1 MLNREK
7 YAKEI
12 AEIACNG
19 KHIAIVAGKPMLC
32 CEALTI
38 RFGGL
43 AAIDNLDFQVT
54 AGNIHGL
61 IGPNGSGKTTLFNLI
76 SGIYKPTSGSIVFEG
91 KSIAGH
97 RTDEVTRAGIARTF
111 QNIRLFGD
119 MTVWENLLVGRHCR
133 LKQTIFDDIF
143 ATSAKRREEG
153 EAREKLEELLK
164 LFKMERLRDELAK
177 NLPYGL
183 QRELEI
189 MRAMASE
196 PRLLLLDEPAAG
208 MNPQET
214 AQLMQQIQLLRGRG
228 FTVLVVEH
236 DMRLVM
242 NICDRITV
250 LNYGKK
256 IAEGAPRE
264 IQTHPEVIG
273 AYLGKQVKDSA

>member
-1 MLNREK
+1 MLS
-7 YAKEI
+7 
-12 AEIACNG
+12 
-19 KHIAIVAGKPMLC
+19 

-38 RFGGL
+38 TFGGL
-43 AAIDNLDFQVT
+43 SAIDKLDFQVSS
-54 AGNIHGL
+54 GEIRGL

-76 SGIYKPTSGSIVFEG
+76 SGIYTPTSGTIVFEG
-91 KSIAGH
+91 KSIAGR

-133 LKQTIFDDIF
+133 LKQTIFDDMF
-143 ATSAKRREEG
+143 STSAKRREEAL
-153 EAREKLEELLK
+153 AREKLETLLQ
-164 LFKMERLRDELAK
+164 LFKMEQLRDELAK

-214 AQLMQQIQLLRGRG
+214 AQLTRQIHNLRESG

-256 IAEGAPRE
+256 IAEGAPKE
-264 IQTHPEVIG
+264 IQTHPEVIQ
-273 AYLGKQVKDSA
+273 AYLGKQVRHSA

>member
-1 MLNREK
+1 
-7 YAKEI
+7 
-12 AEIACNG
+12 
-19 KHIAIVAGKPMLC
+19 MLC

-43 AAIDNLDFQVT
+43 AAIDNLDFQVKS
-54 AGNIHGL
+54 GNIHGL

-76 SGIYKPTSGSIVFEG
+76 SGIYKPTAGSIVFEG
-91 KSIAGH
+91 KSIAGL

-133 LKQTIFDDIF
+133 LKQTVFDDIF
-143 ATSAKRREEG
+143 ATAAKRREEA
-153 EAREKLEELLK
+153 EARDKLEELLQ
-164 LFKMERLRDELAK
+164 LFKMDRLRDELAK

-214 AQLMQQIQLLRGRG
+214 AQLMQQIQLLRERG

>member
-1 MLNREK
+1 MLK
-7 YAKEI
+7 
-12 AEIACNG
+12 
-19 KHIAIVAGKPMLC
+19 

-43 AAIDNLDFQVT
+43 SAIDNLDFAIA
-54 AGNIHGL
+54 AGEIRGL

-76 SGIYKPTSGSIVFEG
+76 SGLYTPTSGSILFEG
-91 KSIAGH
+91 KPIAG
-97 RTDEVTRAGIARTF
+97 RRPDEVTRAGIARTF

-119 MTVWENLLVGRHCR
+119 MTVWENLLVGRHSR
-133 LKQTIFDDIF
+133 LKQTVFDDIF
-143 ATSAKRREEG
+143 STATKRREETLAK
-153 EAREKLEELLK
+153 EMLESLLK
-164 LFKMERLRDELAK
+164 QFRMEKLRDELAK

-196 PRLLLLDEPAAG
+196 PRLLMLDEPAAG

-214 AQLMQQIQLLRGRG
+214 DQLMLQIKRLKELG

-236 DMRLVM
+236 DMKLVM
-242 NICDRITV
+242 NICDKITV

-256 IAEGAPRE
+256 IAEGVPRD
-264 IQTHPEVIG
+264 IQAHPEVIG

>member
-1 MLNREK
+1 MLK
-7 YAKEI
+7 
-12 AEIACNG
+12 
-19 KHIAIVAGKPMLC
+19 

-43 AAIDNLDFQVT
+43 SAIDNLDFSIA
-54 AGNIHGL
+54 AGEIRGL

-76 SGIYKPTSGSIVFEG
+76 SGLYTPTSGSIVFEG
-91 KSIAGH
+91 KPIAG
-97 RTDEVTRAGIARTF
+97 RRPDEVTRAGIARTF

-119 MTVWENLLVGRHCR
+119 MTVWENLLVGRHSR
-133 LKQTIFDDIF
+133 LKQTVFDDIF
-143 ATSAKRREEG
+143 STATKRREE
-153 EAREKLEELLK
+153 ARAKEMLESLLK
-164 LFKMERLRDELAK
+164 QFRMEKLRDELAK

-196 PRLLLLDEPAAG
+196 PRLLMLDEPAAG

-214 AQLMQQIQLLRGRG
+214 DQLMLQIKRLIELG

-236 DMRLVM
+236 DMKLVM
-242 NICDRITV
+242 NICDKITV

-256 IAEGAPRE
+256 IAEGIPRD
-264 IQTHPEVIG
+264 IQAHPEVIG

>member
-1 MLNREK
+1 MLK
-7 YAKEI
+7 
-12 AEIACNG
+12 
-19 KHIAIVAGKPMLC
+19 

-43 AAIDNLDFQVT
+43 SAIDNLDFAIA
-54 AGNIHGL
+54 AGEIRGL

-76 SGIYKPTSGSIVFEG
+76 SGLYTPTSGSIVFEG
-91 KSIAGH
+91 KPIAG
-97 RTDEVTRAGIARTF
+97 RRPDEVTRAGIARTF

-119 MTVWENLLVGRHCR
+119 MTVWENLLVGRHSR
-133 LKQTIFDDIF
+133 LKQTVFDDLF
-143 ATSAKRREEG
+143 STATIRREE
-153 EAREKLEELLK
+153 ARANEMLESLLK
-164 LFKMERLRDELAK
+164 QFRMEKLRDELAK

-196 PRLLLLDEPAAG
+196 PRLLMLDEPAAG

-214 AQLMQQIQLLRGRG
+214 DQLMLQIKRLKELG

-236 DMRLVM
+236 DMKLVM
-242 NICDRITV
+242 NICDKITV

-256 IAEGAPRE
+256 IAEGIPRD
-264 IQTHPEVIG
+264 IQAHPEVIG

>member
-1 MLNREK
+1 MLK
-7 YAKEI
+7 
-12 AEIACNG
+12 
-19 KHIAIVAGKPMLC
+19 
-32 CEALTI
+32 CEQLTI

-43 AAIDNLDFQVT
+43 SAIDRLDFEID
-54 AGNIHGL
+54 AGEIRGL

-76 SGIYKPTSGSIVFEG
+76 SGLYTPTSGSIVCEG
-91 KSIAGH
+91 KPIAG
-97 RTDEVTRAGIARTF
+97 RRPDEVTRAGIARTF

-119 MTVWENLLVGRHCR
+119 MTVWENLLVGRHSR
-133 LKQTIFDDIF
+133 LKQNVFDDIF
-143 ATSAKRREEG
+143 STAKKRREESL
-153 EAREKLEELLK
+153 AREMLENLLK
-164 LFKMERLRDELAK
+164 QFRMEKLRDELAK

-196 PRLLLLDEPAAG
+196 PRLLMLDEPAAG

-214 AQLMQQIQLLRGRG
+214 DQLMLQIKRLKELG

-236 DMRLVM
+236 DMKLVM
-242 NICDRITV
+242 NICDKITV

-256 IAEGAPRE
+256 IAEGVPRE
-264 IQTHPEVIG
+264 IQAHPEVIG

>member
-1 MLNREK
+1 MLK
-7 YAKEI
+7 
-12 AEIACNG
+12 
-19 KHIAIVAGKPMLC
+19 
-32 CEALTI
+32 CERLTI

-43 AAIDNLDFQVT
+43 SAIDCLDFEIA
-54 AGNIHGL
+54 AGEIRGL

-76 SGIYKPTSGSIVFEG
+76 SGLYTPTSGSSVFEG
-91 KSIAGH
+91 KPIAG
-97 RTDEVTRAGIARTF
+97 RRPDEVTRAGIARTF

-119 MTVWENLLVGRHCR
+119 MTVWENLLVGRHSR
-133 LKQTIFDDIF
+133 LKQNVFDDIF
-143 ATSAKRREEG
+143 STAKKRREESL
-153 EAREKLEELLK
+153 AREMLENLLK
-164 LFKMERLRDELAK
+164 QFRMEKLRDELAK

-196 PRLLLLDEPAAG
+196 PRLLMLDEPAAG

-214 AQLMQQIQLLRGRG
+214 DQLMLQIKRLKELG

-236 DMRLVM
+236 DMKLVM
-242 NICDRITV
+242 NICDKITV

-256 IAEGAPRE
+256 IAEGVPRE
-264 IQTHPEVIG
+264 IQAHPEVIG

>member
-1 MLNREK
+1 MLK
-7 YAKEI
+7 
-12 AEIACNG
+12 
-19 KHIAIVAGKPMLC
+19 

-43 AAIDNLDFQVT
+43 SAIDNLDFAIA
-54 AGNIHGL
+54 AGEIRGL

-76 SGIYKPTSGSIVFEG
+76 SGLYTPTSGSIVFEG
-91 KSIAGH
+91 KAIAG
-97 RTDEVTRAGIARTF
+97 RRPDEVTRAGIARTF

-119 MTVWENLLVGRHCR
+119 MTVWENLLVGRHSR
-133 LKQTIFDDIF
+133 LKQNVFDDIF
-143 ATSAKRREEG
+143 STATKRREEALAK
-153 EAREKLEELLK
+153 EMLESLLK
-164 LFKMERLRDELAK
+164 QFRMEKLRDELAK

-196 PRLLLLDEPAAG
+196 PRLLMLDEPAAG

-214 AQLMQQIQLLRGRG
+214 DQLMLQIKRLKELG

-236 DMRLVM
+236 DMKLVM
-242 NICDRITV
+242 NICDKITV

-256 IAEGAPRE
+256 IAEGVPRD
-264 IQTHPEVIG
+264 IQAHPEVIG

>member
-1 MLNREK
+1 MLSCK
-7 YAKEI
+7 
-12 AEIACNG
+12 
-19 KHIAIVAGKPMLC
+19 
-32 CEALTI
+32 ALTI

-43 AAIDNLDFQVT
+43 AAIDSLDFQISP
-54 AGNIHGL
+54 GEIRGL

-76 SGIYKPTSGSIVFEG
+76 SGIYTPTSGAILFEG
-91 KSIAGH
+91 KPIAGH
-97 RTDEVTRAGIARTF
+97 RTDEVTRSGIARTF

-133 LKQTIFDDIF
+133 LKQTVFDDLF
-143 ATSAKRREEG
+143 STATKRREEAA
-153 EAREKLEELLK
+153 AREILESLLQQ
-164 LFKMERLRDELAK
+164 FKMERLRDELAK

-183 QRELEI
+183 QRDLEI

-214 AQLMQQIQLLRGRG
+214 AQLMVQIQSLRERG
-228 FTVLVVEH
+228 YTVLVVEH

-256 IAEGAPRE
+256 IAEGVPRE
-264 IQTHPEVIG
+264 IQTHPEVIR

>member
-1 MLNREK
+1 MLK
-7 YAKEI
+7 
-12 AEIACNG
+12 
-19 KHIAIVAGKPMLC
+19 

-43 AAIDNLDFQVT
+43 SAIDNLDFAIS
-54 AGNIHGL
+54 AGEIRGL

-76 SGIYKPTSGSIVFEG
+76 SGLYTPTSGSIVFEG
-91 KSIAGH
+91 KAIAG
-97 RTDEVTRAGIARTF
+97 RRPDEVTRAGIARTF

-119 MTVWENLLVGRHCR
+119 MTVWENLLVGRHSR
-133 LKQTIFDDIF
+133 LKQTVFDDIF
-143 ATSAKRREEG
+143 STATKRREE
-153 EAREKLEELLK
+153 ARAKEMLESLLK
-164 LFKMERLRDELAK
+164 QFRMEKLRDELAK

-196 PRLLLLDEPAAG
+196 PRLLMLDEPAAG

-214 AQLMQQIQLLRGRG
+214 DQLMLQIKRLKELG

-236 DMRLVM
+236 DMKLVM
-242 NICDRITV
+242 NICDKITV

-256 IAEGAPRE
+256 IAEGIPRD
-264 IQTHPEVIG
+264 IQAHPEVIG

>member
-1 MLNREK
+1 MLS
-7 YAKEI
+7 
-12 AEIACNG
+12 
-19 KHIAIVAGKPMLC
+19 

-43 AAIDNLDFQVT
+43 AAIDNLDFEIS
-54 AGNIHGL
+54 AGEIRGL

-91 KSIAGH
+91 KSIAGK

-119 MTVWENLLVGRHCR
+119 MSVWENLLVGRHCR
-133 LKQTIFDDIF
+133 LKQSVLDDLF
-143 ATSAKRREEG
+143 ATPAKRREEAA
-153 EAREKLEELLK
+153 AREKLENLLQM
-164 LFKMERLRDELAK
+164 FHMEHLRDELAK

-208 MNPQET
+208 MNPKET
-214 AQLMQQIQLLRGRG
+214 AQLTEQIQRLRERG

-256 IAEGAPRE
+256 IAGGAPRE
-264 IQTHPEVIG
+264 IQTHPEVIQ
-273 AYLGKQVKDSA
+273 AYLGKQVRASA

>member
-1 MLNREK
+1 MLS
-7 YAKEI
+7 
-12 AEIACNG
+12 
-19 KHIAIVAGKPMLC
+19 
-32 CEALTI
+32 CEELTI
-38 RFGGL
+38 QFGGL
-43 AAIDNLDFQVT
+43 SAIDHLDFQIS
-54 AGNIHGL
+54 AGEIRGL

-76 SGIYKPTSGSIVFEG
+76 SGIYKPTTGTILFEG
-91 KSIAGH
+91 KPIAGY

-119 MTVWENLLVGRHCR
+119 MTVWENLQVGRHCR
-133 LKQTIFDDIF
+133 LKQSVFDDLF
-143 ATSAKRREEG
+143 STSTKRREE
-153 EAREKLEELLK
+153 ETAREKLESLLQ
-164 LFKMERLRDELAK
+164 LFKMDKLRGELAK

-189 MRAMASE
+189 MRAIASE

-214 AQLMQQIQLLRGRG
+214 AQLMQQIQRLRDRG

-256 IAEGAPRE
+256 IAEGTPRE
-264 IQTHPEVIG
+264 IQTDPEVIR

>member
-1 MLNREK
+1 MLS
-7 YAKEI
+7 
-12 AEIACNG
+12 
-19 KHIAIVAGKPMLC
+19 

-43 AAIDNLDFQVT
+43 AAIDNLDFYVS
-54 AGNIHGL
+54 AGTIHGL

-76 SGIYKPTSGSIVFEG
+76 SGIYRPTSGSIIFEG
-91 KSIAGH
+91 KNLAGR
-97 RTDEVTRAGIARTF
+97 RTDQVTRAGIARTF

-133 LKQTIFDDIF
+133 LKQTIFDDLL
-143 ATSAKRREEG
+143 ATSAKRREE
-153 EAREKLEELLK
+153 AIACEKLEKLLQR
-164 LFKMERLRDELAK
+164 FKMEGLRDELAK
-177 NLPYGL
+177 NLSYGM

-214 AQLMQQIQLLRGRG
+214 AQLMQQIQNLREMG

-264 IQTHPEVIG
+264 IQTHPEVIR
-273 AYLGKQVKDSA
+273 AYLGKQVTGNA

>member
-1 MLNREK
+1 MLK
-7 YAKEI
+7 
-12 AEIACNG
+12 
-19 KHIAIVAGKPMLC
+19 
-32 CEALTI
+32 CERLTI

-43 AAIDNLDFQVT
+43 SAIDCPDFEIA
-54 AGNIHGL
+54 AGEIRGL

-76 SGIYKPTSGSIVFEG
+76 SGLYTPTSGSIVFEG
-91 KSIAGH
+91 KPIAG
-97 RTDEVTRAGIARTF
+97 RRPDEVTRAGIARTF

-119 MTVWENLLVGRHCR
+119 MTVWENLLVGRHSR
-133 LKQTIFDDIF
+133 LKQNVFDDIF
-143 ATSAKRREEG
+143 STAKKRREESL
-153 EAREKLEELLK
+153 AREMLENLLK
-164 LFKMERLRDELAK
+164 QFRMEKLRDELAK

-196 PRLLLLDEPAAG
+196 PRLLMLDEPAAG

-214 AQLMQQIQLLRGRG
+214 DQLMLQIKRLKELG

-236 DMRLVM
+236 DMKLVM
-242 NICDRITV
+242 NICDKITV

-256 IAEGAPRE
+256 IAEGVPRE
-264 IQTHPEVIG
+264 IQAHPEVIG

>member
-1 MLNREK
+1 MLS
-7 YAKEI
+7 
-12 AEIACNG
+12 CN
-19 KHIAIVAGKPMLC
+19 
-32 CEALTI
+32 ALTI

-43 AAIDNLDFQVT
+43 AAIDSLDFQISP
-54 AGNIHGL
+54 GEIRGL

-76 SGIYKPTSGSIVFEG
+76 SGIYTPTSGSILFEG
-91 KSIAGH
+91 KPIAGH
-97 RTDEVTRAGIARTF
+97 RTDEVTRSGIARTF

-133 LKQTIFDDIF
+133 LKQTVFDDLF
-143 ATSAKRREEG
+143 STATKRREEAA
-153 EAREKLEELLK
+153 AREILESLLQQ
-164 LFKMERLRDELAK
+164 FKMERLRDELAK

-214 AQLMQQIQLLRGRG
+214 AQLMVQIQRLRERG
-228 FTVLVVEH
+228 YTVLVVEH

-264 IQTHPEVIG
+264 IQNHPEVIR

>member
-1 MLNREK
+1 
-7 YAKEI
+7 
-12 AEIACNG
+12 
-19 KHIAIVAGKPMLC
+19 MLC

-43 AAIDNLDFQVT
+43 AAIDNLDFQVKS
-54 AGNIHGL
+54 GNIHGL

-76 SGIYKPTSGSIVFEG
+76 SGIYKPTAGSIVFEG
-91 KSIAGH
+91 KSIAGL

-133 LKQTIFDDIF
+133 LKQTVFDDIF

-214 AQLMQQIQLLRGRG
+214 AQLMQQIQLLRERG

>member
-1 MLNREK
+1 MLQ
-7 YAKEI
+7 
-12 AEIACNG
+12 
-19 KHIAIVAGKPMLC
+19 

-43 AAIDNLDFQVT
+43 SAIDQLDFDIS
-54 AGNIHGL
+54 AGEIRGL

-76 SGIYKPTSGSIVFEG
+76 SGLYKPTAGSIVFEG
-91 KSIAGH
+91 NPIAGL
-97 RTDEVTRAGIARTF
+97 RPDQITRAGIARTF

-119 MTVWENLLVGRHCR
+119 MTVWENLLVGRHCC
-133 LKQTIFDDIF
+133 LKQTVFDDIF
-143 ATSAKRREEG
+143 STAKKRREES
-153 EAREKLEELLK
+153 EAKVKLQMLLEL
-164 LFKMERLRDELAK
+164 FQMTHLRNELAR

-196 PRLLLLDEPAAG
+196 PRLLMLDEPAAG

-214 AQLMQQIQLLRGRG
+214 DELTRQIQRLKGMG

-236 DMRLVM
+236 DMKLVM
-242 NICDRITV
+242 NICERITV

-256 IAEGAPRE
+256 IAEGCPRE
-264 IQTHPEVIG
+264 IQSHPEVIQ
-273 AYLGKQVKDSA
+273 AYLGRQVKESA

>member
-1 MLNREK
+1 MLSCK
-7 YAKEI
+7 
-12 AEIACNG
+12 
-19 KHIAIVAGKPMLC
+19 
-32 CEALTI
+32 ALTI

-43 AAIDNLDFQVT
+43 AAIDSLDFQIA
-54 AGNIHGL
+54 AGEIRGL

-76 SGIYKPTSGSIVFEG
+76 SGIYTPTSGSILFEG
-91 KSIAGH
+91 KPIAGH
-97 RTDEVTRAGIARTF
+97 RTDEVTRSGIARTF
-111 QNIRLFGD
+111 QNIRLFAD

-133 LKQTIFDDIF
+133 LKQTIFDDLF
-143 ATSAKRREEG
+143 STATKRREEAVAH
-153 EAREKLEELLK
+153 ETLESLLQQ
-164 LFKMERLRDELAK
+164 FKMEPLRDELAK

-214 AQLMQQIQLLRGRG
+214 AQLMLQIQRLRERG
-228 FTVLVVEH
+228 YTVLVVEH

-264 IQTHPEVIG
+264 IQTHPEVIR

>member
-1 MLNREK
+1 MLK
-7 YAKEI
+7 
-12 AEIACNG
+12 
-19 KHIAIVAGKPMLC
+19 
-32 CEALTI
+32 CEQLTI

-43 AAIDNLDFQVT
+43 SAIDRLDFEIDS
-54 AGNIHGL
+54 GEIRGL

-76 SGIYKPTSGSIVFEG
+76 SGIYTPTSGSIVFEG
-91 KSIAGH
+91 KPIAG
-97 RTDEVTRAGIARTF
+97 RRPDEVTRAGIARTF

-119 MTVWENLLVGRHCR
+119 MTVWENLLVGRHSR
-133 LKQTIFDDIF
+133 LKQNVFDDIF
-143 ATSAKRREEG
+143 STAKKRREESL
-153 EAREKLEELLK
+153 AREMLENLLK
-164 LFKMERLRDELAK
+164 QFRMEKLRDELAK

-196 PRLLLLDEPAAG
+196 PRLLMLDEPAAG

-214 AQLMQQIQLLRGRG
+214 DQLMLQIKRLKELG

-236 DMRLVM
+236 DMKLVM
-242 NICDRITV
+242 NICDKITV

-256 IAEGAPRE
+256 IAEGVPRE
-264 IQTHPEVIG
+264 IQAHPEVIG

>member
-1 MLNREK
+1 MLK
-7 YAKEI
+7 
-12 AEIACNG
+12 
-19 KHIAIVAGKPMLC
+19 
-32 CEALTI
+32 CERLTI

-43 AAIDNLDFQVT
+43 SAIDCLDFEIA
-54 AGNIHGL
+54 AGEIRGL

-76 SGIYKPTSGSIVFEG
+76 SGLYTPTSGSIVFEG
-91 KSIAGH
+91 KPIAG
-97 RTDEVTRAGIARTF
+97 RRPDEVTRAGIARTF

-119 MTVWENLLVGRHCR
+119 MTVWENLLVGRHSR
-133 LKQTIFDDIF
+133 LKQNVFDDIF
-143 ATSAKRREEG
+143 STAKKRREESL
-153 EAREKLEELLK
+153 AREMLENLLK
-164 LFKMERLRDELAK
+164 QFRMEKLRDELAK

-196 PRLLLLDEPAAG
+196 PRLLMLDEPAAG

-214 AQLMQQIQLLRGRG
+214 DQLMLQIKRLKELG

-236 DMRLVM
+236 DMKLVM
-242 NICDRITV
+242 NICDKITV

-256 IAEGAPRE
+256 IAEGVPRD
-264 IQTHPEVIG
+264 IQAHPEVIG

>member
-1 MLNREK
+1 MLK
-7 YAKEI
+7 
-12 AEIACNG
+12 
-19 KHIAIVAGKPMLC
+19 
-32 CEALTI
+32 CERLTI

-43 AAIDNLDFQVT
+43 SAIDCLDFEIA
-54 AGNIHGL
+54 AGEIRGL

-76 SGIYKPTSGSIVFEG
+76 SGLYTPTSGSIVFEG
-91 KSIAGH
+91 KPIAG
-97 RTDEVTRAGIARTF
+97 RRPDEVTRAGIARTF

-119 MTVWENLLVGRHCR
+119 MTVWENLLVGRHSR
-133 LKQTIFDDIF
+133 LKQNVFDDIF
-143 ATSAKRREEG
+143 STAKKRREESL
-153 EAREKLEELLK
+153 AREMLENLLK
-164 LFKMERLRDELAK
+164 QFRMEKLRDELAK

-196 PRLLLLDEPAAG
+196 PWLLMLDEPAAG

-214 AQLMQQIQLLRGRG
+214 DQLMLQIKRLKELG

-236 DMRLVM
+236 DMKLVM
-242 NICDRITV
+242 NICDKITV

-256 IAEGAPRE
+256 IAEGVPRE
-264 IQTHPEVIG
+264 IQAHPEVIG

>member
-1 MLNREK
+1 MLK
-7 YAKEI
+7 
-12 AEIACNG
+12 
-19 KHIAIVAGKPMLC
+19 

-43 AAIDNLDFQVT
+43 SAIDNLDFAIA
-54 AGNIHGL
+54 AGEIRGL

-76 SGIYKPTSGSIVFEG
+76 SGLYTPTSGSIMFEG
-91 KSIAGH
+91 KAIAG
-97 RTDEVTRAGIARTF
+97 RRPDEVTRAGIARTF

-119 MTVWENLLVGRHCR
+119 MTVWENLLVGRHSR
-133 LKQTIFDDIF
+133 LKQTVFDDIF
-143 ATSAKRREEG
+143 STATKRREEALAK
-153 EAREKLEELLK
+153 EMLESLLK
-164 LFKMERLRDELAK
+164 QFRMEKLRDELAK

-196 PRLLLLDEPAAG
+196 PRLLMLDEPAAG

-214 AQLMQQIQLLRGRG
+214 DQLMLQIKRLKELG

-236 DMRLVM
+236 DMKLVM
-242 NICDRITV
+242 NICDKITV

-256 IAEGAPRE
+256 IAEGVPRD
-264 IQTHPEVIG
+264 IQAHPEVIG

>member
-1 MLNREK
+1 MLK
-7 YAKEI
+7 
-12 AEIACNG
+12 
-19 KHIAIVAGKPMLC
+19 
-32 CEALTI
+32 CERLTI

-43 AAIDNLDFQVT
+43 SAIDCLDFEIA
-54 AGNIHGL
+54 AGEIRGL

-76 SGIYKPTSGSIVFEG
+76 SGLYTPTSGSIVFEG
-91 KSIAGH
+91 KPIAG
-97 RTDEVTRAGIARTF
+97 RRPDEVTRAGIARTF

-119 MTVWENLLVGRHCR
+119 MTVWENLLVGRHSR
-133 LKQTIFDDIF
+133 LKQNVFDDIF
-143 ATSAKRREEG
+143 STAKKRREESL
-153 EAREKLEELLK
+153 AREMLENLLK
-164 LFKMERLRDELAK
+164 QFRMDKLRDELAK

-196 PRLLLLDEPAAG
+196 PRLLMLDEPAAG

-214 AQLMQQIQLLRGRG
+214 DQLMLQIKRLKELG

-236 DMRLVM
+236 DMKLVM
-242 NICDRITV
+242 NICDKITV

-256 IAEGAPRE
+256 IAEGVPRE
-264 IQTHPEVIG
+264 IQAHPEVIG

>member
-1 MLNREK
+1 MLK
-7 YAKEI
+7 
-12 AEIACNG
+12 
-19 KHIAIVAGKPMLC
+19 
-32 CEALTI
+32 CEQLTI

-43 AAIDNLDFQVT
+43 SAIDRLDFEIA
-54 AGNIHGL
+54 AGEIRGL

-76 SGIYKPTSGSIVFEG
+76 SGLYTPTSGSIVFEG
-91 KSIAGH
+91 KPIAG
-97 RTDEVTRAGIARTF
+97 RRPDEVTRAGIARTF

-119 MTVWENLLVGRHCR
+119 MTVWENLLVGRHSR
-133 LKQTIFDDIF
+133 LKQNVFDDIF
-143 ATSAKRREEG
+143 STAKKRREESL
-153 EAREKLEELLK
+153 ARETLENLLK
-164 LFKMERLRDELAK
+164 QFRMEKLRDELAK

-196 PRLLLLDEPAAG
+196 PRLLMLDEPAAG

-214 AQLMQQIQLLRGRG
+214 DQLMLQIKRLKELG

-236 DMRLVM
+236 DMKLVM
-242 NICDRITV
+242 NICDKITV

-256 IAEGAPRE
+256 IAEGVPRE
-264 IQTHPEVIG
+264 IQAHPEVIG

>member
-1 MLNREK
+1 
-7 YAKEI
+7 
-12 AEIACNG
+12 
-19 KHIAIVAGKPMLC
+19 MLC

-133 LKQTIFDDIF
+133 LKQTVFDDIF

-214 AQLMQQIQLLRGRG
+214 AQLMQQIQLLRERG

>member
-1 MLNREK
+1 
-7 YAKEI
+7 
-12 AEIACNG
+12 
-19 KHIAIVAGKPMLC
+19 MLC

-164 LFKMERLRDELAK
+164 LIKMERLRDELAK

>member
-1 MLNREK
+1 MLK
-7 YAKEI
+7 
-12 AEIACNG
+12 
-19 KHIAIVAGKPMLC
+19 
-32 CEALTI
+32 CEGLTI

-43 AAIDNLDFQVT
+43 SAIDNLDFAIA
-54 AGNIHGL
+54 AGEIRGL

-76 SGIYKPTSGSIVFEG
+76 SGLYTPTSGSIVFEG
-91 KSIAGH
+91 KPIAG
-97 RTDEVTRAGIARTF
+97 RRPDEVTRAGIARTF

-119 MTVWENLLVGRHCR
+119 MTVWENLLVGRHSR
-133 LKQTIFDDIF
+133 LKQTVFDDIF
-143 ATSAKRREEG
+143 STATKRREEAFAK
-153 EAREKLEELLK
+153 EMLESLLK
-164 LFKMERLRDELAK
+164 QFRMEKLRDELAK

-196 PRLLLLDEPAAG
+196 PRLLMLDEPAAG

-214 AQLMQQIQLLRGRG
+214 DQLMLQIKRLKELG

-236 DMRLVM
+236 DMKLVM
-242 NICDRITV
+242 NICDKITV

-256 IAEGAPRE
+256 IAEGIPRD
-264 IQTHPEVIG
+264 IQAHPEVIG